1 VGRREEGKD
10 RFPRVKGVTNSADKR
25 ASGSK
30 KAARKK
36 GQLKNLAR
44 SSQEVSARQA
54 KAVKGGS
61 LCGEGKRVKID

>member
-1 VGRREEGKD
+1 MAGK
-10 RFPRVKGVTNSADKR
+10 KTSN
-25 ASGSK
+25 SK
-30 KAARKK
+30 KVVRKK

-61 LCGEGKRVKID
+61 LWGEGKKVKIGFPE